1 MADMTLDMNSP
12 KGRRQSYEMRYG
24 MLKNERESFVA
35 HWKDLSKYI
44 VPRRGRFFVTDR
56 NDGSASEYNSIYDNT
71 ATVAL
76 RTLVAG
82 MMSGITSPARPWFRL
97 ATPDPMMMDF
107 QPVKEW
113 LYSVENLM
121 RMIFNKSNFY
131 NSLHVLYEELALFGT
146 ASMLIDED
154 FNDAIRCYN
163 MTAGEYCLGLDERLA
178 VNSIYREYS
187 LSVWQVVERF
197 GIDNV
202 SMTTRQAYERGQYD
216 SWVAVMHVIQPN
228 IDYKEGAIGRKG
240 KPYMSCHYEKE
251 LGDGDENIFL
261 AEGGYFEQP
270 VVAPRWG
277 IRGSDIYGDRCPA
290 MEALGDVKQL
300 QFETSRKSEA
310 IDKLVDPPLQAPPQ
324 LKNQTWST
332 LAGGVT
338 FVDQTQLQGGFRP
351 VYEVNPRLNEMMM
364 DIADVQRRINDAFYV
379 DLFRMLSLTDRRE
392 ITAREVEEKHEEK
405 LLMLGPVLERLHNE
419 LLDPIIDRVFG
430 IMIRNEM
437 LPPPPPEIAGADLRV
452 EYISV
457 LAQAQ
462 RAVGIGSIERL
473 SGFVGGL
480 AQMNPEVMMK
490 FDFDQAVDE
499 YSNMIGVPPSLLV
512 SDEDVAAKRQAQNEI
527 QARDRMIGETQA
539 AMATAKDMADTPT
552 DTPSMLSDYLA
563 R

>member
-1 MADMTLDMNSP
+1 
-12 KGRRQSYEMRYG
+12 
-24 MLKNERESFVA
+24 
-35 HWKDLSKYI
+35 
-44 VPRRGRFFVTDR
+44 
-56 NDGSASEYNSIYDNT
+56 
-71 ATVAL
+71 
-76 RTLVAG
+76 
-82 MMSGITSPARPWFRL
+82 
-97 ATPDPMMMDF
+97 
-107 QPVKEW
+107 
-113 LYSVENLM
+113 
-121 RMIFNKSNFY
+121 
-131 NSLHVLYEELALFGT
+131 
-146 ASMLIDED
+146 
-154 FNDAIRCYN
+154 
-163 MTAGEYCLGLDERLA
+163 
-178 VNSIYREYS
+178 
-187 LSVWQVVERF
+187 
-197 GIDNV
+197 
-202 SMTTRQAYERGQYD
+202 
-216 SWVAVMHVIQPN
+216 
-228 IDYKEGAIGRKG
+228 
-240 KPYMSCHYEKE
+240 
-251 LGDGDENIFL
+251 
-261 AEGGYFEQP
+261 
-270 VVAPRWG
+270 
-277 IRGSDIYGDRCPA
+277 
-290 MEALGDVKQL
+290 
-300 QFETSRKSEA
+300 
-310 IDKLVDPPLQAPPQ
+310 
-324 LKNQTWST
+324 
-332 LAGGVT
+332 VT

-552 DTPSMLSDYLA
+552 DTP
-563 R
+563 